1 MCKTMIEEN
10 KITLNKI
17 IFMAAVCLGNAHQA
31 LRANVRREQRFQRM
45 CRGIW
50 LDKHNRLQ
58 VSSLRSGVVD
68 CGGKSEMEG
77 LMECKAPNNL
87 QIAS

>member
-1 MCKTMIEEN
+1 MDGWSLPGKRPSGSPCER
-10 KITLNKI
+10 
-17 IFMAAVCLGNAHQA
+17 MAEAEVSRKA
-31 LRANVRREQRFQRM
+31 RRM